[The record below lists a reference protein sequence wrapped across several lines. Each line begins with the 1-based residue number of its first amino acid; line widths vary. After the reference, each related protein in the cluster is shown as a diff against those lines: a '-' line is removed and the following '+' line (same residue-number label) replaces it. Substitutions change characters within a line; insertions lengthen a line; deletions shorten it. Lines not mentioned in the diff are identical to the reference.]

1 MLNNYVLDQYL
12 TETSLSPSRGVRNM
26 YDRLEMLNGLI
37 NLGMNE
43 RSAKVYIA
51 LLQIKDVSV
60 PELHK
65 LTGIKQNK
73 LYEVIN
79 SLIRDGYCSEK
90 KNGNK
95 RFFNAVNPETCINST
110 LTKIEQNLKSGYEL
124 KDSLIDLFNSI
135 ENTKEP
141 FEYIEIIHGSDNLHN
156 IYLDIMNSSKLELF
170 SLCRPPFAGTTIKK
184 QKAQFTAY
192 SAFLQKGGKGRTIYE
207 VNEDSPSIVFRILKD
222 KTLEDGEFRIASK
235 LPLKMNIFDKK
246 MVMIADKSTLA
257 GENELSMTVIKQK
270 TTVDGYYALM
280 EFLWEQS
287 ENYETWIIGKEK
299 LMETKLE
306 EYESS
311 FKK

>member
-1 MLNNYVLDQYL
+1 MEKKLKL
-12 TETSLSPSRGVRNM
+12 
-26 YDRLEMLNGLI
+26 LNGLK

-51 LLQIKDVSV
+51 LLRKKNVSV

-90 KNGNK
+90 KSGNK

-110 LTKIEQNLKSGYEL
+110 LVKIEENLKSGYEL
-124 KDSLIDLFNSI
+124 KDSLIDIFKST
-135 ENTKEP
+135 ENIKEP
-141 FEYIEIIHGSDNLHN
+141 FEYIEIIHGSDNIHN

-170 SLCRPPFAGTTIKK
+170 SLCRPPFAGTTLKK
-184 QKAQFTAY
+184 QKEQFDIY
-192 SAFLQKGGKGRTIYE
+192 NSFLKKGGKGRTIYE
-207 VNEDSPSIVFRILKD
+207 ANEDSPPIVFKILKQ
-222 KTLEDGEFRIASK
+222 KSTEDGEFRIAHK

-246 MVMIADKSTLA
+246 TVMIADKSTLA

-270 TTVDGYYALM
+270 TTVEGYYVLV

-287 ENYETWIIGKEK
+287 EDFETWKTGKEK
-299 LMETKLE
+299 LMETKLK

-311 FKK
+311 IKK